1 MDQEIRALTITH
13 VLELMVAGQDKKS
26 ACKEA
31 GISYKTFDRFLAKHP
46 DTRSEFVRG
55 QQEELLAKYAE
66 ISEANRLA
74 VDRLIRMAQ
83 TGVSESGEPLQA
95 RDLIALQ
102 KQLTAILES
111 LEAQMGITE
120 PPTPTDNQL
129 TDAAEEFLRN
139 LNGPKLRHSKSVISH
154 SVEIT
159 FGDEPEP
166 PDIVDGQVRDD

>member
-1 MDQEIRALTITH
+1 MA
-13 VLELMVAGQDKKS
+13 AGKDKKA
-26 ACKEA
+26 ACEEA
-31 GISYKTFDRFLAKHP
+31 GMSTKTLDRFLAKHP
-46 DTRSEFVRG
+46 DTRTEFVRG

-66 ISEANRLA
+66 ISEANRL
-74 VDRLIRMAQ
+74 VIDRLIRMAQ

-111 LEAQMGITE
+111 LEAQMGIAE
-120 PPTPTDNQL
+120 PPGPTDNEL
-129 TDAAEEFLRN
+129 NDAAEEFLRN
-139 LNGPKLRHSKSVISH
+139 LTGPKLRRGKSVISQ

-159 FGDEPEP
+159 FGDTGEP